1 MTARLLSFAPRL
13 ALTIG
18 LLVLLAFMVADPRT
32 LVADIA
38 RMNAGAFLLAVLL
51 TALDRVVMAFKWW
64 LLLRSQQVVID
75 LWTTIRA
82 YFATSFAGLFL
93 PVTLGADAIRVIAVR
108 RFGVHD
114 VTASIVVER
123 SIGLIAMATV
133 AIVSCVILATT
144 LAQVHVASLA
154 ALVVGVVVVGSAAF
168 LLSIR
173 VAGWWAGRHQGK
185 SSQLVRVAEAYA
197 RYQNSRGTLFL
208 FYALSIVE
216 CFIPVMMNYVVA
228 RGLGFDIP
236 AGGLR
241 RRGASGADDRT
252 AADLTGWLWRAGG
265 LVRLSGGADGCAD
278 GSVAVDDAR
287 CRCRTAGHTAAV
299 GLRRL
304 DAESPPADGLKA
316 HSEPMAEK
324 LDNVPRAIFD
334 PRRTQARAVS
344 ASRRGSAGLV
354 ASDRV

>member
-1 MTARLLSFAPRL
+1 MNACALASSIHRAPVGPGRVAAVTARLLSFAPRL

-64 LLLRSQQVVID
+64 LLLRSQQVLID

-197 RYQNSRGTLFL
+197 RYENSRGTLFL
-208 FYALSIVE
+208 FYVLSIVE

-236 AGGLR
+236 LEVFIAAVPLALTIARLPISLGGFGVQEASFVYLAALMGVPTDQSLSTMLVADAVLLVTLLPSAFDVSMLNLR
-241 RRGASGADDRT
+241 RQT
-252 AADLTGWLWRAGG
+252 A
-265 LVRLSGGADGCAD
+265 
-278 GSVAVDDAR
+278 
-287 CRCRTAGHTAAV
+287 
-299 GLRRL
+299 
-304 DAESPPADGLKA
+304 
-316 HSEPMAEK
+316 
-324 LDNVPRAIFD
+324 
-334 PRRTQARAVS
+334 
-344 ASRRGSAGLV
+344 
-354 ASDRV
+354 